1 MALWALCGYV
11 MESQS
16 IGRPSIPHLWNK
28 AAILTLAHVVDVIL
42 DEIDV
47 IRRRGGE

>member
-1 MALWALCGYV
+1 

-28 AAILTLAHVVDVIL
+28 AAILTLAHVVDVVIL